1 MGAVKPLRQPI
12 DVSGQVVRYWTRV
25 KDNSVPSFTLFAHQ
39 DIGIQKFLDRELKPD
54 DRLMG
59 QISAV
64 YVPPAVKT
72 LDKVNVI
79 LFFHGD
85 KVRINPS
92 HFTIRE
98 YLALREMPLR
108 QGLNTS
114 GRSYVLI
121 APTLGA
127 DADTE
132 FGNLGKRIDDY
143 LDLMMNHLYELG
155 PPEFAPSSPPK
166 IGDLIITGHSGGF
179 GPIRSLLSN
188 ISRYKQNIKEIWGFD
203 IMYGNTADAL
213 ASAKVP
219 VYAYY
224 NDTSGKSRDLAKR
237 RLPNVF
243 VMTGG
248 EFHIVQGRERMRMVH
263 HDLQM
268 QKFWLDRCLRI
279 GTNGGHPE
287 DKKLMV

>member
-12 DVSGQVVRYWTRV
+12 DVSGQVVRYWTQV
-25 KDNSVPSFTLFAHQ
+25 KDRTVPSFTLFAHQ

-64 YVPPAVKT
+64 YVPPAVKS

-114 GRSYVLI
+114 GRPFILI

-143 LDLMMNHLYELG
+143 LDLMMTHLYELG
-155 PPEFAPSSPPK
+155 PPEYAPPSPPK

-179 GPIRSLLSN
+179 GPIRSILSN

-203 IMYGNTADAL
+203 IMYGNTAESL
-213 ASAKVP
+213 ASARVP

-224 NDTSGKSRDLAKR
+224 NDTSGKSRELARR

-243 VMTGG
+243 VMAGG
-248 EFHIVQGRERMRMVH
+248 EFYMVQGRERMRMVP

-268 QKFWLDRCLRI
+268 QKFWLDRCRRI
-279 GTNGGHPE
+279 GTNGSHPE

>member
-25 KDNSVPSFTLFAHQ
+25 EDRSVPSYTLFAHQ

-59 QISAV
+59 QISAI
-64 YVPPAVKT
+64 YVPPAVKS

-92 HFTIRE
+92 NFTIRE

-114 GRSYVLI
+114 GRSFILI

-132 FGNLGKRIDDY
+132 FGNLGKKIDDY
-143 LDLMMNHLYELG
+143 LDVMMTHLYELS
-155 PPEFAPSSPPK
+155 PPEYAPSSPPK

-179 GPIRSLLSN
+179 GPIRSILSN

-203 IMYGNTADAL
+203 IMYGNTAESL

-224 NDTSGKSRDLAKR
+224 NDTSGRSRELARR

-243 VMTGG
+243 VMAGG
-248 EFHIVQGRERMRMVH
+248 EFYMVQGQERMRMVH

-279 GTNGGHPE
+279 GTNGSHPE

>member
-1 MGAVKPLRQPI
+1 MGVKPLRQPT
-12 DVSGQVVRYWTRV
+12 DVSGQVVRYWTQV
-25 KDNSVPSFTLFAHQ
+25 KDSTVPSFTLFAHQ

-59 QISAV
+59 QISAL
-64 YVPPAVKT
+64 YVPPAVKS

-114 GRSYVLI
+114 GRPFILI

-143 LDLMMNHLYELG
+143 LDLMMTHLYQLG
-155 PPEFAPSSPPK
+155 PPEYAPPSPPK

-179 GPIRSLLSN
+179 GPIRSILSN
-188 ISRYKQNIKEIWGFD
+188 ITRYKQNIKEIWGFD
-203 IMYGNTADAL
+203 IMYGNTADSL

-224 NDTSGKSRDLAKR
+224 NDTSGKSRELSRR

-243 VMTGG
+243 VMAGG
-248 EFHIVQGRERMRMVH
+248 EFYMSQGREQMRLVH

-279 GTNGGHPE
+279 GANGTHPE

>member
-1 MGAVKPLRQPI
+1 MGATKPLRQPI
-12 DVSGQVVRYWTRV
+12 DVSGQVVRYWTQV
-25 KDNSVPSFTLFAHQ
+25 KDTSVPSFTLFAHQ
-39 DIGIQKFLDRELKPD
+39 DIGIQTSLDSQLKPD

-64 YVPPAVKT
+64 YVPPAVKS

-114 GRSYVLI
+114 SRPYILI

-127 DADTE
+127 DADTQ
-132 FGNLGKRIDDY
+132 FGNLGKTIDDY
-143 LDLMMNHLYELG
+143 LDLMMTHLYELG
-155 PPEFAPSSPPK
+155 PPEYAPSSPPK

-179 GPIRSLLSN
+179 GPIRSILSN
-188 ISRYKQNIKEIWGFD
+188 IRRYKQNIREIWGFD
-203 IMYGNTADAL
+203 IMYGNTAEFL

-224 NDTSGKSRDLAKR
+224 NDTAAKSRALAR
-237 RLPNVF
+237 RKLPNVF
-243 VMTGG
+243 VMAGG
-248 EFHIVQGRERMRMVH
+248 EFQIVQGRERMRMVH

-268 QKFWLDRCLRI
+268 QRFWLDRCRRI
-279 GTNGGHPE
+279 GTHGSHPE

>member
-1 MGAVKPLRQPI
+1 MGDVRPLRHKT
-12 DVSGQVVRYWTRV
+12 DVSGQVVRYWTQV
-25 KDNSVPSFTLFAHQ
+25 KDTSVPSFTLFAHQ
-39 DIGIQKFLDRELKPD
+39 DIGIQKVLDRDLKLD

-79 LFFHGD
+79 LYFHGD
-85 KVRINPS
+85 KVRINRS
-92 HFTIRE
+92 DFTIRE
-98 YLALREMPLR
+98 YLALRAMPLR

-114 GRSYVLI
+114 KQPFILI

-132 FGNLGKRIDDY
+132 FGNVGKKIDDY
-143 LDLMMNHLYELG
+143 LDGMMTHLYELG
-155 PPEFAPSSPPK
+155 PPEYAPSSPPK
-166 IGDLIITGHSGGF
+166 LGDLIITGHSGGF
-179 GPIRSLLSN
+179 GPIRALLSN
-188 ISRYKQNIKEIWGFD
+188 ISRYKKNIKEIWGFD
-203 IMYGNTADAL
+203 IMYSNTADSM
-213 ASAKVP
+213 ASAGVP

-224 NDTSGKSRDLAKR
+224 NSTAAKSRALAKR
-237 RLPNVF
+237 RIPNVF
-243 VMTGG
+243 VMAGG
-248 EFHIVQGRERMRMVH
+248 EFYVERGKERMRLVH

-279 GTNGGHPE
+279 GSNGTHPA
-287 DKKLMV
+287 DKKLME

>member
-1 MGAVKPLRQPI
+1 MGQEKPLRHPI

-25 KDNSVPSFTLFAHQ
+25 KDPGVPSFTLFVHQ

-64 YVPPAVKT
+64 YVPPAVKSP
-72 LDKVNVI
+72 DKVNVI

-85 KVRINPS
+85 KVRINPA

-108 QGLNTS
+108 QGLRTS
-114 GRSYVLI
+114 GRPYILI

-143 LDLMMNHLYELG
+143 LDLMMTHLYELG
-155 PPEFAPSSPPK
+155 PPEYAPPRSPK

-188 ISRYKQNIKEIWGFD
+188 ISRYKQNIREIWGFD
-203 IMYGNTADAL
+203 IMYGNTADSL
-213 ASAKVP
+213 ASAGVP

-224 NDTSGKSRDLAKR
+224 NDTSKKSRDLAKR

-248 EFHIVQGRERMRMVH
+248 EFHVVQGRQQMRMVH

-279 GTNGGHPE
+279 GTHGSHPE
-287 DKKLMV
+287 DRKLMV